1 MRKTKMT
8 DCRNAFRRASMSA
21 VAGLALFAGANL
33 ANAQSMTLPP
43 AAAAPPA
50 SAQPES
56 GQPALAMPDALSQ
69 PPAEAAPASG
79 CEENMRK
86 YSDRRNAQLQS
97 INNLVKSGKGRGLD
111 PVAACP
117 KFRTLVTIETEMKN
131 WVLKNKDWCSIPDQI
146 IEGMKAGFA
155 KTPEYARKACAAAA
169 QAKNGGLAGPGGPV
183 PQQPSMKLP
192 SGPL

>member
-8 DCRNAFRRASMSA
+8 VCRSAFRRASLGA
-21 VAGLALFAGANL
+21 VACVALMAGVAG

-43 AAAAPPA
+43 AAAAPPVA
-50 SAQPES
+50 AQPEP
-56 GQPALAMPDALSQ
+56 GQPPLAVPDALSQ
-69 PPAEAAPASG
+69 PPAAAAPSSD
-79 CEENMRK
+79 CEENMKK

-97 INNLVKSGKGRGLD
+97 INNLVKSGKGKGID

-117 KFRTLVTIETEMKN
+117 KFRTLVSIETEMKN
-131 WVLKNKDWCSIPDQI
+131 WVIKNKDWCSIPDQI
-146 IEGMKAGFA
+146 VEGMKAGFA

-169 QAKNGGLAGPGGPV
+169 QAKNGGLAGPGGPI
-183 PQQPSMKLP
+183 PKQPAMKLP